1 MLKLSKWA
9 VLPLVVAWLMWC
21 GCCVGDHA
29 DHAECPARTR
39 PYEASEL
46 AFRDTGGLGAL
57 VNSAMSTRNVIVQ
70 DDLPYKFI
78 GERAREA

>member
-9 VLPLVVAWLMWC
+9 VLPLAVVWLMWC
-21 GCCVGDHA
+21 GCCVGER
-29 DHAECPARTR
+29 AECPARAR